1 MRTLHD
7 VLGRFLR
14 DYETAWKGGKY
25 DALRALWDSDE
36 TAPIYIPEES
46 EPMFGWEAPM
56 FGWEAMDG
64 YFASNRKVLANV
76 AVRTWDH
83 QVRPLGGNTAI
94 LVYQMHWNAKIV
106 DGSLMG
112 GDVRVNAL
120 VRRKPEGWHF
130 FHYVEAPLAAMVQA
144 REMLRNNCDADFV
157 KANS

>member
-1 MRTLHD
+1 MTTLHVD
-7 VLGRFLR
+7 LGRFLR
-14 DYETAWKGGKY
+14 DYESAWKGGDY

-46 EPMFGWEAPM
+46 EPLFGWD
-56 FGWEAMDG
+56 AMEC

-83 QVRPLGGNTAI
+83 QVRPLGDDTAI
-94 LVYQMHWNAKIV
+94 LVYHMHWNAKIV

-112 GDVRVNAL
+112 GDVRVSAL
-120 VRRKPEGWHF
+120 VRRKPEGWRF
-130 FHYVEAPLAAMVQA
+130 FHYVEAPPAAMVQA

>member
-1 MRTLHD
+1 MATLHD
-7 VLGRFLR
+7 DLGHFLR
-14 DYETAWKGGKY
+14 DYESAWKGGDY

-46 EPMFGWEAPM
+46 EPLFGWD
-56 FGWEAMDG
+56 AMDG

-83 QVRPLGGNTAI
+83 QVRPLGDDTAI
-94 LVYQMHWNAKIV
+94 LVYHMHWNAKIV

-112 GDVRVNAL
+112 GDVRVSAL
-120 VRRKPEGWHF
+120 VRRKPEGWRF
-130 FHYVEAPLAAMVQA
+130 FHYVEAPPAAMVQA

>member
-1 MRTLHD
+1 MTILHD
-7 VLGRFLR
+7 ELGRFLHE
-14 DYETAWKGGKY
+14 YETAWKGGDY

-36 TAPIYIPEES
+36 MAPIYIPEES
-46 EPMFGWEAPM
+46 EPL
-56 FGWEAMDG
+56 FGWEAMDS

-83 QVRPLGGNTAI
+83 QVRPLGGDTAI
-94 LVYQMHWNAKIV
+94 LVYHMHWNAKIV
-106 DGSLMG
+106 DGSLWG
-112 GDVRVNAL
+112 GDVRVSAL

-130 FHYVEAPLAAMVQA
+130 FHYVEAPPAAMVQA